1 MQPVDHSNPTTPSP
15 SCVKKPYSR
24 YLNENFSTPNMKYA
38 GDKKDWFIKFKA
50 GNNLAFKYY
59 FDEYR
64 QLIFYNSYKIVQDT
78 AAAED
83 IASDTFQKLWEYRA
97 KIETE
102 DHIAAFLRR
111 VSRNF
116 SLNFI
121 KHSALKTNVEEEL
134 RYLNEDLDS
143 VDLANDLIANE
154 ATKKIYQAIDSL
166 PGQCKAVFKLLY
178 FEQAS
183 TKEVSQKLGIT
194 ERNVLNQKARAIQLL
209 RGILTGCLII
219 FYNFLLEL
227 SHSSLML

>member
-1 MQPVDHSNPTTPSP
+1 
-15 SCVKKPYSR
+15 
-24 YLNENFSTPNMKYA
+24 MKYV
-38 GDKKDWFIKFKA
+38 GDKKDWFYEFKA
-50 GNNLAFKYY
+50 GNNLAFKFY

-64 QLIFYNSYKIVQDT
+64 QLIFYNSYRIVHDI

-83 IASDTFQKLWEYRA
+83 IASDTFQKLWEYRT

-102 DHIAAFLRR
+102 DHIGAFLRR
-111 VSRNF
+111 VSRNL

-121 KHSALKTNVEEEL
+121 KHEERKMNVEEEL

-154 ATKKIYQAIDSL
+154 ATKKIYQAIESL

-183 TKEVSQKLGIT
+183 TREASQKLGIT

-209 RGILTGCLII
+209 RGILTGCLIL

-227 SHSSLML
+227 PDSSLML

>member
-1 MQPVDHSNPTTPSP
+1 
-15 SCVKKPYSR
+15 
-24 YLNENFSTPNMKYA
+24 MKYA
-38 GDKKDWFIKFKA
+38 GDKDWFNEFKA
-50 GNNLAFKYY
+50 GNNLAFKFY
-59 FDEYR
+59 FDEYK
-64 QLIFYNSYKIVQDT
+64 QMIFYNSYRIVRDM

-83 IASDTFQKLWEYRA
+83 IASDTFKKLWENRA

-102 DHIAAFLRR
+102 DHIGAFLRR
-111 VSRNF
+111 VSRNL

-121 KHSALKTNVEEEL
+121 KHEVRKTNAEEEL
-134 RYLNEDLDS
+134 RYLNEDLDGT
-143 VDLANDLIANE
+143 DLANDLIANE
-154 ATKKIYQAIDSL
+154 ATKKIYQAIESL

-183 TKEVSQKLGIT
+183 TREAAQKLGLT

-227 SHSSLML
+227 PDSSLML